1 MSKLLKYKTTFDKEE
16 LHSLEK
22 AFQFFTDRNGYMNL
36 NIMVIAMKELKFDES
51 EPVVYDLIVELE
63 SENKSSITYDD
74 FIDKLTAKLQDRE
87 SQRSTERVYELFVED
102 PDNKILSIVSI
113 ANIKSITLPEAQYS
127 NINQRVFVIREKYDP

>member
-1 MSKLLKYKTTFDKEE
+1 M
-16 LHSLEK
+16 
-22 AFQFFTDRNGYMNL
+22 A
-36 NIMVIAMKELKFDES
+36 IAMKELKFDES
-51 EPVVYDLIVELE
+51 ESVVYDLIIELE

-127 NINQRVFVIREKYDP
+127 TINQRYLLSEKNKSHDI

>member
-1 MSKLLKYKTTFDKEE
+1 
-16 LHSLEK
+16 
-22 AFQFFTDRNGYMNL
+22 
-36 NIMVIAMKELKFDES
+36 MVIAMKELKFDES
-51 EPVVYDLIVELE
+51 ESVVYDLIIELE

-74 FIDKLTAKLQDRE
+74 FMDKLTVKLHNRE

-127 NINQRVFVIREKYDP
+127 TINQRYLLSEKNKSHDI